1 MFYPQNGDRILAI
14 DCMTSLHPMFS
25 TQWYRRLSMKHNA
38 VGTEQFGTVQT
49 FRLGVLLTARQ
60 RHAYVA
66 LRKPATYVTTQN
78 PANSFKQN

>member
-1 MFYPQNGDRILAI
+1 
-14 DCMTSLHPMFS
+14 
-25 TQWYRRLSMKHNA
+25 MKHNA

-66 LRKPATYVTTQN
+66 LRKPATHVTTQN